1 MIRSGSTILVLA
13 PHTDDGEIGC
23 GATLS
28 KLLDLNCK
36 IYYLAFCTCDSN
48 LPDGFPNG
56 TLEAELREATKV
68 LSIPKENVIVKDFQ
82 VRCLS
87 YERQAVLDILVA
99 LNKEISPDVVFAP
112 TLEDLH
118 QDHSTVTQE
127 AIRAFK
133 TKTLLCYEMPW
144 NNFSFEIGINSDK
157 FPEISGERK
166 FSPMDRS
173 LRRELKSAFGN
184 NNYWFNTSKFKNAVE
199 IKIKSKKEII
209 EFLVPKEMV
218 STSSVRLFVLWTTLP
233 SIVLI
238 IIALIFLK
246 NQTRPLVK
254 LAKAAEKFGKGDY
267 INDFIPSGA
276 QEIRKASYEFDR
288 MAKRINRHLNQ
299 RAEMLS
305 GISHDLRTPLTRLK
319 LQLAMLKQK
328 EISEKMSKDID
339 EMEKMLN
346 DYLQFAKTQTQE
358 STEKINLNN
367 LLRSISKGFE
377 SNKISLDE
385 DESKIFLNGRPSALK
400 RSFENVIQNGLTY
413 GSNVKI
419 KVQKGNKRALV
430 TIEDDGPGIPEDQ
443 YKNVFKPFFRLDKSR
458 SLNQSGVGLGLAI
471 VEDII
476 NSHGG
481 NIQLGKSK
489 YGGLQVKISLPF

>member
-1 MIRSGSTILVLA
+1 MFSGLNNFI
-13 PHTDDGEIGC
+13 
-23 GATLS
+23 
-28 KLLDLNCK
+28 KYLL
-36 IYYLAFCTCDSN
+36 
-48 LPDGFPNG
+48 
-56 TLEAELREATKV
+56 
-68 LSIPKENVIVKDFQ
+68 PKRLFYRALIIV
-82 VRCLS
+82 
-87 YERQAVLDILVA
+87 A
-99 LNKEISPDVVFAP
+99 AP
-112 TLEDLH
+112 TIILQIIITIVFYDSVWIKANKNITRSLVN
-118 QDHSTVTQE
+118 QLK
-127 AIRAFK
+127 AIEEVYQNDKKNLDFFTDSYK
-133 TKTLLCYEMPW
+133 
-144 NNFSFEIGINSDK
+144 NNFNFEIGINQET
-157 FPEISGERK
+157 FPKNTGERK

-173 LRRELKSAFGN
+173 LRRELKSVFGN
-184 NNYWFNTSKFKNAVE
+184 NNYWFSTSKFKNAVE
-199 IKIKSKKEII
+199 IKIRSKEDVI

-233 SIVLI
+233 SLVLI

-246 NQTRPLVK
+246 NQTKPLVK
-254 LAKAAEKFGKGDY
+254 LAKAAERFGKGDY
-267 INDFIPSGA
+267 VNDFRASGS
-276 QEIRKASYEFDR
+276 QEIRKAAFEFDR

-328 EISEKMSKDID
+328 DISEKMTKDID

-346 DYLQFAKTQTQE
+346 DYLHFAKTQTQE
-358 STEKINLNN
+358 STAKINIKNTLDTIKNEFDNDKIIFENN
-367 LLRSISKGFE
+367 GEIVELQ
-377 SNKISLDE
+377 
-385 DESKIFLNGRPSALK
+385 GRPIALK
-400 RSFENVIQNGLTY
+400 RSFENIIQNGLTY
-413 GSNVKI
+413 GNKVYVN
-419 KVQKGNKRALV
+419 VQKGNKRALV

-489 YGGLQVKISLPF
+489 YNGLQIKISLPL